1 MALFEGYERKIDKI
15 NKALAEYG
23 ISSLEEAE
31 KITKDAGLNV
41 YDMVKGIQPI
51 CFEDACWAYIAGA
64 AIAIKTDCRRA
75 ADAAAAIGVGL
86 QAFCLPGSVA
96 EQRKVGLGL
105 PLLKLA
111 AEQTGGTLKIESVS
125 RNASK
130 EHCGTTVEAFFH
142 TDHMDF
148 TPIGDIISTIT
159 LLIQGNPGIDFRFL
173 HEMPDRKV
181 ELDTRELRAVLGDD
195 VPLNDFA
202 VLNWITESLQEQY
215 NS

>member
-1 MALFEGYERKIDKI
+1 MKEL
-15 NKALAEYG
+15 
-23 ISSLEEAE
+23 S
-31 KITKDAGLNV
+31 LNV
-41 YDMVKGIQPI
+41 LDVAKNSVKAEATLI
-51 CFEDACWAYIAGA
+51 EIALIETETTLLLRIRDNGY
-64 AIAIKTDCRRA
+64 
-75 ADAAAAIGVGL
+75 GMEP
-86 QAFCLPGSVA
+86 AFLERVLDPFSTTRTT
-96 EQRKVGLGL
+96 RKVGLGL

-159 LLIQGNPGIDFRFL
+159 LLIQG
-173 HEMPDRKV
+173 
-181 ELDTRELRAVLGDD
+181 LDTRELRAVLGDD